1 MTMTRPAIIRFTVA
15 VPLALAVLFSV
26 PAQRSA
32 AGKTIARA
40 GSTSSLGADA
50 PLHRMSNGKI
60 AFFTG
65 QHDPHLDVIN
75 PDGSGQKHLTALC
88 PGPMHPGC
96 LIEGYAWSPHGTRLA
111 FLQGHPRPTGHTT
124 MSLFVVNADG
134 SGEKRLVRCGQPVA
148 CNWDYGSGISWSPN
162 GSRIVFSDRSSL
174 YVVKVNGGGLRRL
187 THCSVTLT
195 HSASGAIT
203 GRDKK
208 SCTDVSPTWSPDGSR
223 IAFAR
228 VGNTGE
234 SLHVVNADGS
244 GLKALARLLGS
255 VGYPVWSPDGRS
267 IAFEAGEGIYT
278 VHADGSHV
286 MPLVPFS
293 GPPGGGPGQPSWS
306 PDGTRI
312 LYDSTP
318 GYSTHSGGHY
328 RFEVWV
334 MNANGTGRRRLYHSA
349 CCTSFSGFPTWSPDG
364 KYIAFDLDVNPH
376 PQVRP
381 SGMYLMDADGRHLHR
396 LTQVPTLIAWQPIP

>member
-1 MTMTRPAIIRFTVA
+1 MTMTRPAVIRLTVA
-15 VPLALAVLFSV
+15 VPLALAVLVSV
-26 PAQRSA
+26 PAQRGG
-32 AGKTIARA
+32 AGTTIARA
-40 GSTSSLGADA
+40 GSRSSLGANVS
-50 PLHRMSNGKI
+50 LHRMSNGKI
-60 AFFTG
+60 AFITG
-65 QHDPHLDVIN
+65 PGPRLDVIN
-75 PDGSGQKHLTALC
+75 PDGTGQKHLTAPCL
-88 PGPMHPGC
+88 GSDC
-96 LIEGYAWSPHGTRLA
+96 LIEGYAWSPHGTRMA
-111 FLQGHPRPTGHTT
+111 FLQGQRSLQGHNAI
-124 MSLFVVNADG
+124 SLFVVNADG
-134 SGEKRLVRCGQPVA
+134 SGEKRLARCGQA
-148 CNWDYGSGISWSPN
+148 TGCNWGYSSGISWSPD
-162 GSRIVFSDRSSL
+162 GSKLVFSDRSSL
-174 YVVKVNGGGLRRL
+174 YVVKANGGEPRRL
-187 THCSVTLT
+187 THCTVTVT
-195 HSASGAIT
+195 HSASGAIE
-203 GRDKK
+203 GWDKK
-208 SCTDVSPTWSPDGSR
+208 SCQDLSPAWSPDGSR

-228 VGNTGE
+228 MGNTGE
-234 SLHVVNADGS
+234 ILHVVNANGS
-244 GLKALARLLGS
+244 GLKALTRSLRSAS
-255 VGYPVWSPDGRS
+255 DPVWSPDGGS
-267 IAFEAGEGIYT
+267 IVFNVGEGIYT

-396 LTQVPTLIAWQPIP
+396 LTHLSMGIAWQPIP